1 MIEEII
7 AKMREDGAD
16 DKQILEALEQMAKEG
31 KITPEDL
38 EHAKG
43 LLHAFDD
50 IEDDKHEDEEKKK
63 AQELFGLKF

>member
-7 AKMREDGAD
+7 AKMREEGAD
-16 DKQILEALEQMAKEG
+16 DKQILEALEQMLQEG

-50 IEDDKHEDEEKKK
+50 VEKDKQEEKAK
-63 AQELFGLKF
+63 AEDLFGLKFN